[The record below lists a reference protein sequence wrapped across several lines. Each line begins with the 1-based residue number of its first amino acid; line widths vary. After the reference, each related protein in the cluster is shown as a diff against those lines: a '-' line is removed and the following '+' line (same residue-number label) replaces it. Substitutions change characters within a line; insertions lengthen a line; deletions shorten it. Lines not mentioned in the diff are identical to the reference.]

1 MNEATLPASRPLGY
15 VVGGSLSKGL
25 QIRLDPSASVEDIKV
40 GTFVVVRGERGR
52 YFALVSDIGLESAD
66 PRLPLAVG
74 DLSDPLLAEAVAG
87 TTAYGVLT
95 VVPQLVLP
103 PVRMP
108 GVQPAPAKTV
118 PGHFAPVF
126 PATEQDVAQVFG
138 QEDEHHFWIGSPMDM
153 ETRLCLDLPTF
164 VQRSNGVF
172 GKSGS
177 GKSFLTRLLLVG
189 ILQSDLASCLVFD
202 MHNEYGWSARDP
214 ERGIE
219 VKGLKQLFP
228 SRVVIFSLDP
238 ESSRRRGIQP
248 DFEVEVGFE
257 EVQPADLELLRET
270 LALSDPMLQ
279 CAYAL
284 EDRFGRKWLAR
295 FLETKGEEVS
305 DLARQMGVNA
315 TSLQALRQRMAY
327 LTRFPFLRPEV
338 RRDAVE
344 QVLLYLDRGMSV
356 VLEFGRYKDDLTAYI
371 LVANLLTRRIH
382 EQYVRRT
389 EEALGD
395 TARHPRPLVIV
406 IEEAHRFLK
415 PGIGNQTAFGTI
427 AREMRKYQVTL
438 LVVDQ
443 RPSQIDTE
451 VLSQVGTKVVCL
463 LDDERDVEAVLSGA
477 PGARALRT
485 VLTRLESKQQ
495 ALIFGHAVPIPV
507 VVRVR
512 EYGSPESYEQ
522 ITRRARASPPA
533 DGPAPL
539 DLDDPFA

>member
-1 MNEATLPASRPLGY
+1 MSPQAPLSPGQPLGY
-15 VVGGSLSKGL
+15 VVGGSLSQGL
-25 QIRLDPSASVEDIKV
+25 RVRLAPSASVEDIKV
-40 GTFVVVRGERGR
+40 GTFVVVQGKQGR

-66 PRLPLAVG
+66 PRLPLA
-74 DLSDPLLAEAVAG
+74 LASPADPLLVEAVAG

-95 VVPQLVLP
+95 VMPQLVLP
-103 PVRMP
+103 PVREA
-108 GVQPAPAKTV
+108 GAQPTPARTV

-138 QEDEHHFWIGSPMDM
+138 QEDEHHFWIGSPLDM

-164 VQRSNGVF
+164 VRRSNGVF

-228 SRVVIFSLDP
+228 ARVAIFSLDP

-248 DFEVEVGFE
+248 DFTVRVGYG
-257 EVQPADLELLRET
+257 EVQPGDLELLRET

-284 EDRFGRKWLAR
+284 EDRFGRAWLAH
-295 FLETKGEEVS
+295 FLDSPAEVT
-305 DLARQMGVNA
+305 DLARQLGVNPS
-315 TSLQALRQRMAY
+315 SLQALRQRMAY
-327 LTRFPFLRPEV
+327 LTRFPFLRPQVEE
-338 RRDAVE
+338 DAVDRI
-344 QVLLYLDRGMSV
+344 LHYLDRGMSV

-382 EQYVRRT
+382 ERYVRRS

-395 TARHPRPLVIV
+395 AARQPRPLVIV

-415 PGIGNQTAFGTI
+415 PGIGSQTAFGTI

-443 RPSQIDTE
+443 RPSQIDSE

-463 LDDERDVEAVLSGA
+463 LDDERDVEAVLAGA

-485 VLTRLESKQQ
+485 VLARLESKQQ

-507 VVRVR
+507 VVQVR
-512 EYGSPESYEQ
+512 EYGSPRSYEELARPPARG
-522 ITRRARASPPA
+522 RRAP
-533 DGPAPL
+533 GPTPL